1 MSLLDP
7 TDRDLAKKRAR
18 EAAEH
23 DTDPTL
29 VDAYIKDNPSLDKDG
44 YPIDAVAYGFDVLYE
59 DLYGLAGRAFD
70 DDSHLAQWDDDPS
83 PYSGTYS
90 ED

>member
-1 MSLLDP
+1 MHLDP

-18 EAAEH
+18 EAAEL
-23 DTDPTL
+23 DCDPVL
-29 VDAYIKDNPSLDKDG
+29 VDAYIKDYPTLDPSG
-44 YPIDAVAYGFDVLYE
+44 YPIDPLQESFASWMY
-59 DLYGLAGRAFD
+59 D